1 MKEDNFKK
9 NDIDNEEDKVI
20 EEIKKKKME
29 KIMKKTNERVEDE
42 YPDKP
47 VVVDE
52 KNFDEFISKYPN
64 VMVDCWAEWCGPCR
78 MVAPV
83 VEDLAKEYQGKV
95 VFGKLNTD
103 ENNRLAMKFGIMAI
117 PTFIFFKNG
126 KKVDMMV
133 GAVPKEAFDQKIRKV
148 FNF

>member
-1 MKEDNFKK
+1 MKD
-9 NDIDNEEDKVI
+9 DEEDKVI

-29 KIMKKTNERVEDE
+29 EIMKDIEKKSE

-64 VMVDCWAEWCGPCR
+64 VMIDCWAEWCGPCR

-83 VEDLAKEYQGKV
+83 VDELAKEYQGKV

-117 PTFIFFKNG
+117 PTFLFFKDG

-133 GAVPKEAFDQKIRKV
+133 GAMPKEAFDQKLKKV
-148 FNF
+148 FNL

>member
-1 MKEDNFKK
+1 MKD
-9 NDIDNEEDKVI
+9 DEEDKVI

-29 KIMKKTNERVEDE
+29 EIMKDIDKKSE

-64 VMVDCWAEWCGPCR
+64 VMIDCWAEWCGPCR

-83 VEDLAKEYQGKV
+83 VDELAKEYQGKV

-117 PTFIFFKNG
+117 PTFLFFKDG

-133 GAVPKEAFDQKIRKV
+133 GAMPKEAFDQKLKKV
-148 FNF
+148 FNL

>member
-1 MKEDNFKK
+1 MKD
-9 NDIDNEEDKVI
+9 DEEDKVI

-29 KIMKKTNERVEDE
+29 EIMKDIDKKSE

-64 VMVDCWAEWCGPCR
+64 VMIDCWAEWCGPCR

-83 VEDLAKEYQGKV
+83 VDELAKEYQGKV

-117 PTFIFFKNG
+117 PTFLFFKDG

-133 GAVPKEAFDQKIRKV
+133 GAMPKEAFDQKLKKV
-148 FNF
+148 FNV